1 MKSSFEL
8 ALERSGGALKEVSE
22 DKKKQIA
29 EIDNLCKSKL
39 AGLEITYQNKFVK
52 ARNNQ
57 EEFNQMESDLAVERA
72 SIISKAEKDKEVI
85 RNRKNA

>member
-8 ALERSGGALKEVSE
+8 ALERSGGALNEVSE

-39 AGLEITYQNKFVK
+39 AGLEITYQSKFAK

-57 EEFNQMESDLAVERA
+57 EEFNQLESDMAVERA
-72 SIISKAEKDKEVI
+72 SVISKSEKDKEAI
-85 RNRKNA
+85 RSRKNA

>member
-8 ALERSGGALKEVSE
+8 ALERSGGALKNVSE

-39 AGLEITYQNKFVK
+39 AGLEITYKSKFAK
-52 ARNNQ
+52 TGGNPEAFQQLEN
-57 EEFNQMESDLAVERA
+57 DLAVERA
-72 SIISKAEKDKEVI
+72 SIISKAEKDKETI
-85 RNRKNA
+85 RKS